1 MGARGGL
8 ERGKMMKWEP
18 GRHEK
23 SGLVV
28 SAEVLLAHVKTE
40 KAGQV

>member
-8 ERGKMMKWEP
+8 EGGKVMKWEP
-18 GRHEK
+18 GGHKE

-28 SAEVLLAHVKTE
+28 SAEVLLAHVKME